1 MRGTA
6 RSSESITMVMRE
18 TPARSVWPTVSDSML
33 KPRRRMSE
41 VTRVSTPGWSST
53 WTMKVVCMGL
63 SLHVCAGFGD
73 RVGTADH
80 LVQRR
85 AGRHHRVDGVFLLD
99 REVDQHRLA
108 RFARGLHRGTHLVAL
123 AHRDALD
130 AVG

>member
-33 KPRRRMSE
+33 KPRRRMSD

-53 WTMKVVCMGL
+53 WTMKVVCMDL

-73 RVGTADH
+73 GVGTADH
-80 LVQRR
+80 LVQRG

-99 REVDQHRLA
+99 GEIDQDRFPRLA
-108 RFARGLHRGTHLVAL
+108 RRLHRRSHLV
-123 AHRDALD
+123 
-130 AVG
+130 